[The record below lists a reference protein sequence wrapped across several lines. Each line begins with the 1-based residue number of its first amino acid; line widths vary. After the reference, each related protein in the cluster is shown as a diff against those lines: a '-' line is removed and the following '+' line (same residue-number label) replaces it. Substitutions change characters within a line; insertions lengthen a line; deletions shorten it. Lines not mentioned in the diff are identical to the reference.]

1 MRFKSLLQGYESF
14 LQAIRDIMKNIF
26 CTNWWNLFEKFY
38 GRFWEENSMVDFDG
52 QILRSILTVDFYLD
66 FYQKLIFLLKEK
78 GKKSKFF
85 II

>member
-1 MRFKSLLQGYESF
+1 
-14 LQAIRDIMKNIF
+14 
-26 CTNWWNLFEKFY
+26 
-38 GRFWEENSMVDFDG
+38 MVDFDG